1 MAQACRSR
9 SYERTYSCLVEHAEM
24 GGNCS
29 AGTVKEN
36 SRGEDLKF
44 GHPWETQ
51 DLI

>member
-9 SYERTYSCLVEHAEM
+9 IYEWTCLVEHAEM

-29 AGTVKEN
+29 AGIVKEN